1 MWTRCTSSSEKQK
14 KLEVFETRI
23 NHFKSCKTSLF
34 LPFPLLLRL
43 ICEPERQS
51 FGELQKSHPNTSLAY
66 FWQILS
72 KLFPLFSLPT
82 DHSKRSFWEE
92 REKGASFV
100 IMYSFCN
107 MCHHRYHEIL
117 IIIKIFQ
124 NIDHDR
130 DIFQVMEGHTLLRCL
145 HAHVAG
151 RPNRIIIITSA
162 RVKTSNILA
171 ASRGLLTIC
180 GPVESIALSKFLPV
194 WILKSVKKLP
204 SWSDNGETPSP
215 SYEF

>member
-1 MWTRCTSSSEKQK
+1 MNVEQRWRWHWNINIGLYFYQQRTWCEQDVLLAQRNRKSWKSSS
-14 KLEVFETRI
+14 TRI

-117 IIIKIFQ
+117 IIIKIFSK
-124 NIDHDR
+124 
-130 DIFQVMEGHTLLRCL
+130 FGKGG
-145 HAHVAG
+145 AH
-151 RPNRIIIITSA
+151 
-162 RVKTSNILA
+162 A
-171 ASRGLLTIC
+171 ASMSSRSCGWTSKQNHNHNFGKGQDVKHFSRYKGGLTHL
-180 GPVESIALSKFLPV
+180 
-194 WILKSVKKLP
+194 
-204 SWSDNGETPSP
+204 
-215 SYEF
+215 Y

>member
-1 MWTRCTSSSEKQK
+1 MVLTLKYKHRIILLATENMMWTERNRKIWKSSSR
-14 KLEVFETRI
+14 RI

-34 LPFPLLLRL
+34 LLFPLLLRL
-43 ICEPERQS
+43 ICEAERQS

-92 REKGASFV
+92 REKKRKFRHYLKLLQYVTPPLSW
-100 IMYSFCN
+100 
-107 MCHHRYHEIL
+107 
-117 IIIKIFQ
+117 
-124 NIDHDR
+124 NIDHNQ
-130 DIFQVMEGHTLLRCL
+130 DIFQVWEGPTLLRCL

-162 RVKTSNILA
+162 RVKT
-171 ASRGLLTIC
+171 
-180 GPVESIALSKFLPV
+180 
-194 WILKSVKKLP
+194 
-204 SWSDNGETPSP
+204 
-215 SYEF
+215 